1 MFRKTYFTFLLTIAL
16 LIAGA
21 VAVSAQG
28 SGPVRG
34 RVYMT
39 KDGAKVPVADAVIDA
54 YRVDGTGK
62 LPTKTNKKGE
72 FQFAGFLL
80 GQTYHLA
87 VSGLGIS
94 PLVFPKVK
102 AYMESIEIEVFP
114 GDGRVF
120 TEAEAKAAANQGA
133 PAKGEEMSA
142 AEKKEQ
148 EDLIKKNAEIAAKN
162 EKTKSADETAARSY
176 KEGND
181 ALNAKNYD
189 LAISKFDEGINA
201 VPDYVGS
208 TPLLLSKKVIAL
220 KERGL
225 KTWKEGAVAGTEV
238 SVKLAKNE
246 AAKKDFNDGLAAYA
260 RALEIV
266 KTSPPDPPSQKSR
279 ELVKIELYGNAIDIH
294 RLMSQTQVDTSKG
307 KEATALFADYA
318 TFETDA
324 VKKAKAEMILADI
337 LRENGDCDAA
347 AVQYKKILQTSPED
361 PDALAGAGLCM
372 FNTGVAN
379 NDKAVMQEGLNLME
393 HFAQVAPDTHKL
405 KASVK
410 DAVEYLKT
418 EQKLS
423 SEKKPA
429 TPKRKN

>member
-16 LIAGA
+16 LVAGV

-39 KDGAKVPVADAVIDA
+39 KDGAKVPVPDAVIDA

-62 LPTKTNKKGE
+62 QSTKTNKKGE
-72 FQFAGFLL
+72 FQYAGFLL

-87 VSGLGIS
+87 VSGAGLS
-94 PLVFPKVK
+94 PLVYPKVK

-114 GDGRVF
+114 GDGKAF
-120 TEAEAKAAANQGA
+120 TEAEVKSAANQA
-133 PAKGEEMSA
+133 LPAKGEEMSA

-162 EKTKSADETAARSY
+162 EKTKSADETASRTY

-189 LAISKFDEGINA
+189 LAIAKYDEGITA
-201 VPDYVGS
+201 VPDFVGS

-225 KTWKEGAVAGTEV
+225 KTFKEGTVPGTEV

-260 RALEIV
+260 RAMEIV
-266 KTSPPDPPSQKSR
+266 KTAPADPSSQKNR
-279 ELVKIELYGNAIDIH
+279 DLVKVELYGNAIDIH
-294 RLMSQTQVDTSKG
+294 RLMSQTQVDTTKS
-307 KEATALFADYA
+307 KEAAALFADYA
-318 TFETDA
+318 AYETDA
-324 VKKAKAEMILADI
+324 VKKSKADMILADI
-337 LRENGDCDAA
+337 FRENGDCDAA
-347 AVQYKKILQTSPED
+347 AVQYKKILQTTPED

-372 FNTGVAN
+372 FNTGVSN

-393 HFAQVAPDTHKL
+393 HFAQVAPDTHRL

-410 DAVEYLKT
+410 EAVEYLKT
-418 EQKLS
+418 EQKLTAQ
-423 SEKKPA
+423 KPT